1 MKWMVFPALLV
12 VGSSVLG
19 CEEGLQ
25 LGATSQGTLAYQAHP
40 SAPSAME
47 LAAKP
52 CKYGDVARCIEQCQS
67 GDPKACNSM
76 GVQFEYG
83 HSTSPDSTIASGF
96 YARACDANYAQGC
109 TNLAWLYSLGRGVPH
124 DTQQAMLL
132 FTRAFDASRLACRRG
147 DGHGC
152 LMAGEFMLRG
162 DITPKDEDG
171 AVAMFK
177 LACDQGDPQGC
188 DYVETLR

>member
-1 MKWMVFPALLV
+1 MVFSALIV
-12 VGSSVLG
+12 ASSSILG
-19 CEEGLQ
+19 CADGFF
-25 LGATSQGTLAYQAHP
+25 GATPQETLAYQAHP
-40 SAPSAME
+40 DAPSARQV
-47 LAAKP
+47 AAKP
-52 CKYGDVARCIEQCQS
+52 CKYGDVARCIEQCQA
-67 GDPKACNSM
+67 GDPKSCNSM

-83 HSTSPDSTIASGF
+83 YGASPDSTIASGF

-109 TNLAWLYSLGRGVPH
+109 TNLAWLYSLGRGVPR

-132 FTRAFDASRLACRRG
+132 FTRAFDSSRVACRHG

-162 DITPKDEDG
+162 DVSPKDEDG

-177 LACDQGDPQGC
+177 LACDQGEPKGC
-188 DYVETLR
+188 EYVETLR